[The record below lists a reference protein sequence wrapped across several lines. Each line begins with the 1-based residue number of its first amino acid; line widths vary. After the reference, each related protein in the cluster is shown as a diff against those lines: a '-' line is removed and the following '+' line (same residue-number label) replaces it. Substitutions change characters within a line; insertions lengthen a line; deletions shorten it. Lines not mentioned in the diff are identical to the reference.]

1 MKTIKRLGLIIA
13 IVLMAL
19 AINNAVKATDNTVE
33 EKVSDTG
40 FKYTLEVYS
49 ESYRLTITGTTN
61 TSAKTLEI
69 PSEIEGYDVTI
80 IGENAFKGMT
90 NLQKVVFPD
99 TIESVKDY
107 AFSGCTNLKEVK
119 LNSEATLY
127 TKVFE
132 GTAIETLVFPA
143 DENAKSCSF
152 EGATLDG
159 MNHLKSIY
167 VYAKDKCW
175 IYDHGVSEDEIMS
188 DTTLEYL
195 RNNVTIYGYSSTYE
209 IDDNINSVPYSP
221 KGFAQAR
228 GIKFVDLDTLEEI
241 TLSDEETKISLY
253 GNVGKTSKISVTK
266 MVEGTEEYKNVTS
279 GLENYNIALAYD
291 ISVTDGDYEG
301 KLKVTLP
308 VESKYNGRTALVLHK
323 KADGTVE
330 KFSPV
335 VENGFVTVEVTELS
349 PFVVAFEKENEPSNN
364 ENNEEKDENKN
375 EEQNINNIEKD
386 EKGELDESP
395 KTGENSLGI
404 ISASVLTII
413 TIGAIIAIKN
423 KK

>member
-1 MKTIKRLGLIIA
+1 MKIIKRLGLIIA

-61 TSAKTLEI
+61 TNAKVLEI
-69 PSEIEGYDVTI
+69 PSEIEGYEVTI

-90 NLQKVVFPD
+90 NLEKVVFPD
-99 TIESVKDY
+99 TIESVKGY
-107 AFSGCTNLKEVK
+107 AFSGCTNLKEVE
-119 LNSEATLY
+119 LNPELTLY
-127 TKVFE
+127 NKVFE

-143 DENAKSCSF
+143 DENATSCGFDGS
-152 EGATLDG
+152 TLDG

-175 IYDHGVSEDEIMS
+175 IYDNTVSDVAEMTPE
-188 DTTLEYL
+188 TAEYL
-195 RNNVTIYGYSSTYE
+195 KNNVTIYGYSSTYPE
-209 IDDNINSVPYSP
+209 DDSINAVSLTP
-221 KGFAQAR
+221 KGLAQKR
-228 GIKFVDLDTLEEI
+228 GIKFVDLATLEEI
-241 TLSDEETKISLY
+241 TLSDEETKVTLW
-253 GNVGKTSKISVTK
+253 GNVGKIAKLSVTK

>member
-1 MKTIKRLGLIIA
+1 MKIIKRLGLIIA
-13 IVLMAL
+13 VVLIAL

-61 TSAKTLEI
+61 TSAKTLDI
-69 PSEIEGYDVTI
+69 PNKIDGYDVTI

-119 LNSEATLY
+119 LNPEATLY

-241 TLSDEETKISLY
+241 SLSDKETKISLY

>member
-1 MKTIKRLGLIIA
+1 MKTIKKLGLIIA
-13 IVLMAL
+13 IVLIIL
-19 AINNAVKATDNTVE
+19 AINNAVKATDTTVE

-40 FKYTLEVYS
+40 FKYALEVYS

-61 TSAKTLEI
+61 TNAKTLEI
-69 PSEIEGYDVTI
+69 PSEIEGYEVTI

-90 NLQKVVFPD
+90 NLEKVVLAD
-99 TIESVKDY
+99 TIESVDAY
-107 AFSGCTNLKEVK
+107 AFSGCTNLKEVQ
-119 LNSEATLY
+119 LNPEVTLFN
-127 TKVFE
+127 KVFE
-132 GTAIETLVFPA
+132 GTAIETLIFPA
-143 DENAKSCSF
+143 DENARSCGF

-175 IYDHGVSEDEIMS
+175 IYDNTVS
-188 DTTLEYL
+188 DTAEMTAETAEYL
-195 RNNVTIYGYSSTYE
+195 KNNVTIYGYSSTYPE
-209 IDDNINSVPYSP
+209 DDSINAVSLSP
-221 KGFAQAR
+221 KGLAQKR
-228 GIKFVDLDTLEEI
+228 GIKFVDLDTLEETSLADKESNI
-241 TLSDEETKISLY
+241 TLW
-253 GNVGKTSKISVTK
+253 GNVGKLAKISVTK

-279 GLENYNIALAYD
+279 GLENYDIALAYD
-291 ISVTDGDYEG
+291 ISVIDGDYEG

-323 KADGTVE
+323 KADGAVE

-349 PFVVAFEKENEPSNN
+349 PFVVAFENDTTSSNN
-364 ENNEEKDENKN
+364 GN
-375 EEQNINNIEKD
+375 QNINDIPKD

-423 KK
+423 RK

>member
-1 MKTIKRLGLIIA
+1 MKIIKRLGLIIA
-13 IVLMAL
+13 VVLMAL

-49 ESYRLTITGTTN
+49 ESYRLTITGSTN

-99 TIESVKDY
+99 TIKSVNDY

-241 TLSDEETKISLY
+241 TLSDKETKISLY

>member
-1 MKTIKRLGLIIA
+1 MKIIKRLGLIIA
-13 IVLMAL
+13 VVLMAL

-99 TIESVKDY
+99 TIKSVNDY

-241 TLSDEETKISLY
+241 TLSDKETKISLY

>member
-1 MKTIKRLGLIIA
+1 
-13 IVLMAL
+13 
-19 AINNAVKATDNTVE
+19 
-33 EKVSDTG
+33 
-40 FKYTLEVYS
+40 
-49 ESYRLTITGTTN
+49 
-61 TSAKTLEI
+61 
-69 PSEIEGYDVTI
+69 
-80 IGENAFKGMT
+80 MT

-119 LNSEATLY
+119 LNPEATLY

-241 TLSDEETKISLY
+241 SLSDKETKISLY

-404 ISASVLTII
+404 ISDSVLTII

>member
-1 MKTIKRLGLIIA
+1 MKIIKRLGLIIA
-13 IVLMAL
+13 VVLIAL

-61 TSAKTLEI
+61 TSAKTLDI
-69 PSEIEGYDVTI
+69 PNKIDGYDVTI

-175 IYDHGVSEDEIMS
+175 IYDHGVSEDEIMN

>member
-1 MKTIKRLGLIIA
+1 MKTIKKLGLIIA
-13 IVLMAL
+13 IILMIL
-19 AINNAVKATDNTVE
+19 AIANVVKATDTTVE
-33 EKVSDTG
+33 EKISETG

-49 ESYRLTITGTTN
+49 ESYTLTITGTTN
-61 TSAKTLEI
+61 TNAKVLEL
-69 PSEIEGYDVTI
+69 PNEIDGYEVTI

-90 NLQKVVFPD
+90 NLEKVIFSDNIV
-99 TIESVKDY
+99 SVKDN
-107 AFSGCTNLKEVK
+107 AFSGCTNLKEVE
-119 LNSEATLY
+119 LNAEATLY

-132 GTAIETLVFPA
+132 DTAIETLVFPA
-143 DENAKSCSF
+143 DETATSCSF

-175 IYDHGVSEDEIMS
+175 VFDHGVSEDEVMS
-188 DTTLEYL
+188 EETLEYL

-228 GIKFVDLDTLEEI
+228 GIKFVDLATLEENTLEDKETEI
-241 TLSDEETKISLY
+241 TLY
-253 GNVGKTSKISVTK
+253 GNVGKTAKLSVRK
-266 MVEGTEEYKNVTS
+266 MVEGTEEYKDVTS
-279 GLENYNIALAYD
+279 VLENYDIALAYD
-291 ISVTDGDYEG
+291 ISVVDGDYEG

-330 KFSPV
+330 RFSPV

-349 PFVVAFEKENEPSNN
+349 PFVVAFEEDTTIPNDDTTTSDEEEENIKDVPKE
-364 ENNEEKDENKN
+364 D
-375 EEQNINNIEKD
+375 
-386 EKGELDESP
+386 KGELDESP
-395 KTGENSLGI
+395 KTGENNIEI
-404 ISASVLTII
+404 ILASVLSII
-413 TIGAIIAIKN
+413 TFGAIIVIKN
-423 KK
+423 RK

>member
-1 MKTIKRLGLIIA
+1 MKIIKRLGLIIA
-13 IVLMAL
+13 VVLIAL

-61 TSAKTLEI
+61 TSAKTLDI
-69 PSEIEGYDVTI
+69 PNKIDGYDVTI

-119 LNSEATLY
+119 LNPEATLY

-241 TLSDEETKISLY
+241 SLSDKETKISLY

-364 ENNEEKDENKN
+364 ENNEEQDENKN

>member
-1 MKTIKRLGLIIA
+1 MKIIKRLGLIIA
-13 IVLMAL
+13 VVLIAL

-61 TSAKTLEI
+61 TSEKTLDI
-69 PSEIEGYDVTI
+69 PNKIDGYDVTI

-241 TLSDEETKISLY
+241 SLSDKETKISLY

>member
-1 MKTIKRLGLIIA
+1 MKIIKRLGLIIA

-61 TSAKTLEI
+61 TSAKTLDI
-69 PSEIEGYDVTI
+69 PNKIDGYDVTI

-99 TIESVKDY
+99 TIKSVNDY

-119 LNSEATLY
+119 LNPEATLY

-241 TLSDEETKISLY
+241 TLSDKETKISLY

>member
-1 MKTIKRLGLIIA
+1 MKIIKRLGLIIA

-99 TIESVKDY
+99 TIESVNDY

-167 VYAKDKCW
+167 VYVKDKCW

-266 MVEGTEEYKNVTS
+266 MVEGTEEYKDVTS

-375 EEQNINNIEKD
+375 EGQNINNIEKD

>member
-1 MKTIKRLGLIIA
+1 MGLIIA
-13 IVLMAL
+13 IVLIIF
-19 AINNAVKATDNTVE
+19 AINNAVKATDTTAE

-49 ESYRLTITGTTN
+49 ESYKLTITGTTN
-61 TSAKTLEI
+61 TNAKTLEI
-69 PSEIEGYDVTI
+69 PSEIEGYEVTI

-90 NLQKVVFPD
+90 NLEKVVFPD

-107 AFSGCTNLKEVK
+107 AFSGCTNLKEVE
-119 LNSEATLY
+119 LNPEATLY

-132 GTAIETLVFPA
+132 GTAIETLIFPA
-143 DENAKSCSF
+143 DENANSCSF

-175 IYDHGVSEDEIMS
+175 IYDNGVSEDEIMS
-188 DTTLEYL
+188 DETLEYL

-209 IDDNINSVPYSP
+209 IDDNINSVPFSP

-241 TLSDEETKISLY
+241 TLTDEETNVTLY

-279 GLENYNIALAYD
+279 GLENYDIALAYD
-291 ISVTDGDYEG
+291 ISVIDGDYEG

-349 PFVVAFEKENEPSNN
+349 PFVVAFENDTTSSNN
-364 ENNEEKDENKN
+364 EN
-375 EEQNINNIEKD
+375 QNINDIPKD

-395 KTGENSLGI
+395 KTGESNLGI
-404 ISASVLTII
+404 ILASVLTIL
-413 TIGAIIAIKN
+413 TIGAIIVLKN
-423 KK
+423 QK

>member
-1 MKTIKRLGLIIA
+1 MKIIKRLGLIIA
-13 IVLMAL
+13 VVLMAL

-119 LNSEATLY
+119 LNPEATLY

-241 TLSDEETKISLY
+241 TLSDKETKISLY